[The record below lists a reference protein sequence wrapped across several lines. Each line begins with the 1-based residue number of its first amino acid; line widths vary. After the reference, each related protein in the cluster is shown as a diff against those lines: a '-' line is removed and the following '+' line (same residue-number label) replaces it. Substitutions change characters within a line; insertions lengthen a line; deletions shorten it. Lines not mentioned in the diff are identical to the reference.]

1 MWIVIPGSEASQLC
15 VLIVNPTR
23 EGEGLEAG
31 ICVVDDIPE
40 LVVVDALGDGAIS

>member
-1 MWIVIPGSEASQLC
+1 MGIIIPRAEAGEFRVVVEQS
-15 VLIVNPTR
+15 TR

-40 LVVVDALGDGAIS
+40 LVVVDAMSV